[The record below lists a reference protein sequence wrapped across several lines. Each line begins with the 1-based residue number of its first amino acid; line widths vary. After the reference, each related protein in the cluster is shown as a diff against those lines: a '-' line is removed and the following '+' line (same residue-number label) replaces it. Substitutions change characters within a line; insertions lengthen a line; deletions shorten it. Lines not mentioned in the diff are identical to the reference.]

1 MSRPQRIEFA
11 GACYHVMARGNA
23 RERIYLDDEDRQRFL
38 DGLSRV
44 CDRFG
49 WILWA
54 YCLMDN
60 HYHLLVETEQ
70 PTLSRGMREVNGGY
84 SQRFN
89 RRHGRVGH
97 VLQGRYK
104 AILVDKDAYLI
115 ELQRYIVL
123 NPVRAGLCGSA
134 GDWRWSSYAAVMGQ
148 AESLPGLAADRLLS
162 LFGTER
168 TAARTAFAR
177 FVAEGVGRVFEPE
190 VQAQCFL
197 GSENFVA
204 NVMGMAEP
212 VSAEVPRRQRLA
224 PSLPQIE
231 ADAAHRDE
239 AIRRAYAT
247 GAYTLSEIGAYFGLH
262 YATISRIA
270 RQASGG

>member
-84 SQRFN
+84 SQCFN

-104 AILVDKDAYLI
+104 AILVDKEAYLT

-123 NPVRAGLCGSA
+123 NPVRAGLSGSA

-148 AESLPGLAADRLLS
+148 AEPLPGLAADRLLA

-177 FVAEGVGRVFEPE
+177 FVAEGVGQVFEPE

-231 ADAAHRDE
+231 ADAANRNE

-247 GAYTLSEIGAYFGLH
+247 GAYTLSEIGAHFGLH

>member
-84 SQRFN
+84 SQCFN

-104 AILVDKDAYLI
+104 AILVDKEAYLT

-123 NPVRAGLCGSA
+123 NPVRAGLSGSA

-148 AESLPGLAADRLLS
+148 AEPLLGLAADRLLA

-177 FVAEGVGRVFEPE
+177 FVAEGVGQVFEPE

-231 ADAAHRDE
+231 ADAANRNE

-247 GAYTLSEIGAYFGLH
+247 GAYTLGEIGAHFGLH

>member
-23 RERIYLDDEDRQRFL
+23 RERIYWDDEDRQRFL

-44 CDRFG
+44 CDRFD

-70 PTLSRGMREVNGGY
+70 PTLSRGMREVNGTY
-84 SQRFN
+84 SQSFN
-89 RRHGRVGH
+89 RRRGRVGH

-104 AILVDKDAYLI
+104 AILVDKDAYLT

-123 NPVRAGLCGSA
+123 NPVRAGLCGTA
-134 GDWRWSSYAAVMGQ
+134 GDWRWSSYPAVMGQ
-148 AESLPGLAADRLLS
+148 AEPLPGLAADRTLS

-168 TAARTAFAR
+168 AAARSAFAR
-177 FVAEGVGRVFEPE
+177 FVAEGVGQAFEPD
-190 VQAQCFL
+190 VQAQSFL
-197 GSENFVA
+197 GDEAFVA
-204 NVMGMAEP
+204 KVANQAEL
-212 VSAEVPRRQRLA
+212 VSPEVPRRQRLA
-224 PSLPQIE
+224 PSLRQIE
-231 ADAAHRDE
+231 AEAANRNA

-247 GAYTLSEIGAYFGLH
+247 GAYTLGEIGAHFGLH

-270 RQASGG
+270 RQRQGG

>member
-104 AILVDKDAYLI
+104 AILVDKDAYLV

-134 GDWRWSSYAAVMGQ
+134 GDWRCSSYAAVMGH
-148 AESLPGLAADRLLS
+148 AESLPGLAADRLLL

-177 FVAEGVGRVFEPE
+177 FVAEGVGQVFEPE

-197 GSENFVA
+197 GGENFVA

-231 ADAAHRDE
+231 ADAVNRDE

-247 GAYTLSEIGAYFGLH
+247 GAYTLSEIGAHFGLH